1 MAPAH
6 PLDAQ
11 GSKLVSSPRTPR
23 LVAHGGLWALLAAA
37 VPTPAAAHEG
47 TGLAGGFVAGFL
59 HPISGL
65 DHLRAMV
72 AVGVWGAFLGRPLM
86 FALPMIF
93 PGVMV
98 LGAALAMA
106 GVTNLPIEAGIALS
120 VLILG
125 LMILLAVRTTIAL
138 ACLIVGLFG
147 LFHGLAHGLEL
158 PSAADPV
165 GYSVGFVLSTGLL
178 HLAGIALGLL
188 NRTRPGTL
196 ALRGAGGLIAICG
209 LVFLSGALAG

>member
-1 MAPAH
+1 MAPAL

-11 GSKLVSSPRTPR
+11 GSMSVSFPRTQR
-23 LVAHGGLWALLAAA
+23 RVARCFLWAVLAAA
-37 VPTPAAAHEG
+37 VPIPAAAHDG
-47 TGLAGGFVAGFL
+47 TGLAGGFAAGFF

-65 DHLRAMV
+65 DHLLAMV
-72 AVGVWGAFLGRPLM
+72 AVGVWGAFLGRPLI

-98 LGAALAMA
+98 LGAALAMG
-106 GVTNLPIEAGIALS
+106 GVTDLPIEAGIALS
-120 VLILG
+120 VLVLG
-125 LMILLAVRTTIAL
+125 LMILFAVRTSVVL
-138 ACLIVGLFG
+138 ACVIVGLFG

-196 ALRGAGGLIAICG
+196 ALRAAGGLIAICG